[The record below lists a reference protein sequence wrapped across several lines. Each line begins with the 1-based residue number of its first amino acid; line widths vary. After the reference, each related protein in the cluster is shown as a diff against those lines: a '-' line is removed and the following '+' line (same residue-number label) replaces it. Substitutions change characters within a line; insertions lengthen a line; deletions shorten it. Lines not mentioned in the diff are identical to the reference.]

1 MGREVGRGR
10 VVYRLRS
17 FVDTIVSRWRRFV
30 VVDVADGV
38 VVGTFVRTFGIV
50 LLLGGLGGG
59 WWRADIGL
67 LTSSWADCLL
77 CVWS

>member
-67 LTSSWADCLL
+67 LTSS
-77 CVWS
+77 